1 MYFIASLKNL
11 FYKLGLIINSI
22 LQLLGKIQVCLSTIS
37 SVILNELHN
46 LISWNSYTIEQD
58 KKEDSIECHK
68 RIKLWDGIIK
78 IITLQQFFCGCFC
91 RISTHHV
98 RIDGLNS
105 WTYSI
110 WQAEPTTHVNH
121 SLGVIDSGMS
131 SKLTWRQ

>member
-1 MYFIASLKNL
+1 MYFIASLKNI

-98 RIDGLNS
+98 RMDLTLGLGFKMAGRAH
-105 WTYSI
+105 YSC
-110 WQAEPTTHVNH
+110 Q
-121 SLGVIDSGMS
+121 SLVGGD
-131 SKLTWRQ
+131 R